1 MMTEGGVNSGLKWW
15 AIPLIV
21 LVVVLAVPLGLVLL
35 ILSALLS
42 VILHLAIWTLWC
54 LRGRTVLLVY
64 SDSPVW
70 GDYIRD
76 RFLPYFEQRA
86 IILNWSERQR
96 WQFSL
101 ARVAFYH
108 FGGGREFNPL
118 AVVFRPF
125 HRTRT
130 FRFWKPFRDW
140 KHGRPEALVTME
152 RELFEVAGIVRPAA

>member
-1 MMTEGGVNSGLKWW
+1 MMTDHGASSGLKWW

-35 ILSALLS
+35 VLYALLS

-54 LRGRTVLLVY
+54 LRGRSVLLVY

-70 GDYIRD
+70 GDYIRE
-76 RFLPYFEQRA
+76 RFLPYFQQRA
-86 IILNWSERQR
+86 VVLNWSERQR

-101 ARVAFYH
+101 ARVAFFH
-108 FGGGREFNPL
+108 FGGAREFNPL

-130 FRFWKPFRDW
+130 FRFWQPFRDW
-140 KHGRPEALVTME
+140 KHGRPETLATME